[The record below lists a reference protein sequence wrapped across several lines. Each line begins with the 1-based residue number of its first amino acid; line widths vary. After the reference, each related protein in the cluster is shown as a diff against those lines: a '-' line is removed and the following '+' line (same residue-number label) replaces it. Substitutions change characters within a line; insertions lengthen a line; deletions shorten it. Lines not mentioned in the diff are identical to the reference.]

1 MSSVFSPISNER
13 FYDLLESISRRPVR
27 WPAVMKREIAAEYC
41 SLSVSGF
48 DQWVREGRLPPPL
61 PRSKRWSKEAIDRS
75 IAKMDGGSCL
85 IGGLDEAPD
94 LDKWLSEN
102 HV

>member
-1 MSSVFSPISNER
+1 MT
-13 FYDLLESISRRPVR
+13 
-27 WPAVMKREIAAEYC
+27 REIAAEYC

-48 DQWVREGRLPPPL
+48 DQWVREGRLPSPL
-61 PRSKRWSKEAIDRS
+61 PGSKRWSQAAIDRA

-85 IGGLDEAPD
+85 SGEPDEATL
-94 LDKWLSEN
+94 LDKWLSAN